1 MFLYKKIIKTLIK
14 KNISIGVAES
24 CTGGKISYLISTVPG
39 VSKIFDVGLVAYSNN
54 SKLKIL
60 KVPLSL
66 INKHGAVSEE
76 VARLMVR
83 NLYLITKSKICISTT
98 GIAGPTGNT
107 KYKPIGLIYIGI
119 KYKNKIKI
127 YKKIFKGN
135 RTIFQ
140 KKASE
145 FCFQEIKKLI

>member
-1 MFLYKKIIKTLIK
+1 MFLYKKIIKTLIQ
-14 KNISIGVAES
+14 KNISIAVAES

-39 VSKIFDVGLVAYSNN
+39 ISKIFDLGLVTYSNN
-54 SKLKIL
+54 SKFKIL
-60 KVPLSL
+60 KVPKSI

-76 VARLMVR
+76 VSRLMIK

-119 KYKNKIKI
+119 KFKNKKNI
-127 YKKIFKGN
+127 YKKKFKGN

-145 FCFQEIKKLI
+145 FCFQEINKLI

>member
-14 KNISIGVAES
+14 KNISIAVAES

-39 VSKIFDVGLVAYSNN
+39 VSKIFDLGLVTYSNN
-54 SKLKIL
+54 SKFKIL
-60 KVPLSL
+60 KIPKSI

-76 VARLMVR
+76 VSRLMIK
-83 NLYLITKSKICISTT
+83 NLYSITKSKICISTT

-107 KYKPIGLIYIGI
+107 KYKPLGLIYIGI
-119 KYKNKIKI
+119 KHKSKIKI

-135 RTIFQ
+135 RSMFQ

-145 FCFQEIKKLI
+145 FCLQEIKKLI

>member
-1 MFLYKKIIKTLIK
+1 MFLYKKIINKLIK
-14 KNISIGVAES
+14 KNISIAVAES
-24 CTGGKISYLISTVPG
+24 CTGGKISYLISTVPV
-39 VSKIFDVGLVAYSNN
+39 VSKIFDVWLVTYSNN

-60 KVPLSL
+60 KVPMSL

-76 VARLMVR
+76 VSRLMVK
-83 NLYLITKSKICISTT
+83 NLYSITKSKICISTT

-119 KYKNKIKI
+119 KFKNKIKI
-127 YKKIFKGN
+127 YKKKLKGN